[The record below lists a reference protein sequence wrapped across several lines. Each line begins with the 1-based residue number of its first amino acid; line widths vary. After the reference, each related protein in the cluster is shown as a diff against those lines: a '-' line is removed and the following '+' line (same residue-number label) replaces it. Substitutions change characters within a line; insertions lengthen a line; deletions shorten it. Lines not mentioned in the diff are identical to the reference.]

1 MNLRRYLH
9 KRTLLIIAFVVIVL
23 LSAVTFQTISNDS
36 PRVVS
41 APQPTNAT
49 TQNKTEKVR
58 PGLPVRLKIPKI
70 NVNAAIEYVGLTPQ
84 GEMGAPKD
92 LSKVAWFNLGPRPGE
107 KGDSVIDGHFGWV
120 KNTVVVF
127 NDLDKLQKGDKI
139 YVQDDKGASVTFVV
153 QSLRSYGKTQDTS
166 GVFLSSDQKAHLN
179 LITCEGVWSETQ
191 KTYSGRLVVFSDKD

>member
-1 MNLRRYLH
+1 M
-9 KRTLLIIAFVVIVL
+9 IIVL
-23 LSAVTFQTISNDS
+23 LVVTFQTISNDS

-41 APQPTNAT
+41 APQPTNT
-49 TQNKTEKVR
+49 TTHNIIVR

-70 NVNAAIEYVGLTPQ
+70 NVNAAIEYVDLTPQ

-107 KGDSVIDGHFGWV
+107 RGDSVIDGHFGWV

-139 YVQDDKGASVTFVV
+139 YVQDDKGASFTFVV
-153 QSLRSYGKTQDTS
+153 QMLRSYGKTEDTS
-166 GVFLSSDQKAHLN
+166 SVFISNDKKAHLN
-179 LITCEGVWSETQ
+179 LITCEGVWNETQ
-191 KTYSGRLVVFSDKD
+191 KTYSGRLVVFSDKEL